1 MTQDSSN
8 LPKLILSA
16 RPLLGEAAASPEERR
31 DAFARFNTPES
42 IRDYL
47 AEARQTGFRAILTL
61 GDERILAALKLLKR
75 QGTNTDAYTASATS
89 SSGGTSSPGGTS
101 SSGGTSSPGNPPT
114 RNAPPARNAR
124 AARNGFHVL
133 PIIPNVLGYV
143 REATEYGL
151 AGAGMRRLLRV
162 GPLGFLRVSLVGALN
177 APKVLRKDFPTL
189 LSILYEL
196 EMGEFHQFA
205 PPAVFLH
212 HQMTD
217 LALSFGNRAF
227 FENYA
232 VLMRER
238 FHTEPGLVT
247 SNFALLAARLTD
259 WDVPIRH
266 IVAPFNRAH
275 FLMPGGLEAY
285 QRPLESGRF
294 RLIADR
300 LSPEFPTP
308 TAEIEWALCQPQ
320 VSSVVV
326 EWGRNDAEEKPD
338 RKKQVSI
345 SS

>member
-1 MTQDSSN
+1 MTQDSSH

-16 RPLLGEAAASPEERR
+16 RPLLGEATASPEKRR

-61 GDERILAALKLLKR
+61 GDERVVAALKLLKHDNANGGR
-75 QGTNTDAYTASATS
+75 NSA
-89 SSGGTSSPGGTS
+89 
-101 SSGGTSSPGNPPT
+101 
-114 RNAPPARNAR
+114 PARNDHAGPDGLPAR
-124 AARNGFHVL
+124 NGRPVRNGFHVL
-133 PIIPNVLGYV
+133 PIIPNVPGYV

-151 AGAGMRRLLRV
+151 AGAGTRRLLRV
-162 GPLGFLRVSLVGALN
+162 GPLGFLRASLVGALN

-196 EMGEFHQFA
+196 EMGEFHQFS

-212 HQMTD
+212 HQITD

-227 FENYA
+227 FEKYA

-247 SNFALLAARLTD
+247 SNFALLATRLTD

-285 QRPLESGRF
+285 QRPLETGRF

-308 TAEIEWALCQPQ
+308 AAEIEWALCQPQ

-326 EWGRNDAEEKPD
+326 EHQSEEVPAHASD
-338 RKKQVSI
+338 
-345 SS
+345 

>member
-1 MTQDSSN
+1 MTQETAN

-31 DAFARFNTPES
+31 DAFARFNAPES

-47 AEARQTGFRAILTL
+47 AEARLAGFHAVLTL
-61 GDERILAALKLLKR
+61 GDERVVAALKLLKHD
-75 QGTNTDAYTASATS
+75 NAN
-89 SSGGTSSPGGTS
+89 GGRKG
-101 SSGGTSSPGNPPT
+101 
-114 RNAPPARNAR
+114 APARNGHAGPNGVLARNGR
-124 AARNGFHVL
+124 AAHNGFHVL

-151 AGAGMRRLLRV
+151 AGAGLRRLLRV
-162 GPLGFLRVSLVGALN
+162 GPLGFLRASLAGALN

-205 PPAVFLH
+205 PPVVFLH

-227 FENYA
+227 FEKYA

-247 SNFALLAARLTD
+247 SNFVLLAARLTD

-266 IVAPFNRAH
+266 IVSPFNRAH

-285 QRPLESGRF
+285 QRALESGRF

-308 TAEIEWALCQPQ
+308 AAEIEWALGQTQ

-326 EWGRNDAEEKPD
+326 EYQSKEVPAHASD
-338 RKKQVSI
+338 
-345 SS
+345 